1 MDHKQIILIGWKN
14 KKAATNATN
23 EYYNKCFPYTTTT
36 ASSHEEIGKHSERIS
51 KIKPFIDK
59 YSWKHINCPSGKGY
73 WIKFGKYSA
82 AIVW

>member
-14 KKAATNATN
+14 KKAATNPTN

-51 KIKPFIDK
+51 KIKP
-59 YSWKHINCPSGKGY
+59 YR
-73 WIKFGKYSA
+73 
-82 AIVW
+82 